1 MPSPCNVVVVGAG
14 GFGREVLQWLRHS
27 PDCNGRWKIKGF
39 LDDRPAALEGFNS
52 PVGVVGGLRDY
63 VISEGDVFLCAIGQP
78 GVRRQVHELIEAR
91 GGKCL
96 TFVHPNAL
104 VAKTAQL
111 GPGVIICPFALV
123 SANASVDHGTAIY
136 YHTSVDH
143 DARVG
148 RYCQISGHCDIAG
161 GAVLG
166 DEVFMGSHATILPGI
181 RVGHRAVIGAG
192 AVVTRNVAEG
202 TTVAGVP
209 ARPLPRTK

>member
-1 MPSPCNVVVVGAG
+1 MHPTSNVVVVGAG

-27 PDCNGRWKIKGF
+27 PDCNERWVIKGF
-39 LDDRPAALEGFNS
+39 LDDRLGALEGFDS
-52 PVGVVGGLRDY
+52 QTRVLAGLQDY
-63 VISEGDVFLCAIGQP
+63 VLSAGDVFLCAIGQP

-96 TFVHPNAL
+96 TFVHPSAL
-104 VAKTAQL
+104 IAASARL
-111 GPGVIICPFALV
+111 GHGVIVCPFALV
-123 SANASVDHGTAIY
+123 SANASVEQGTAIY

-161 GAVLG
+161 GVVLE

-181 RVGHRAVIGAG
+181 RVGARAVIGAG
-192 AVVTRNVAEG
+192 AVVTKNVAAG
-202 TTVAGVP
+202 ITVVGVP
-209 ARPLPRTK
+209 ARPL